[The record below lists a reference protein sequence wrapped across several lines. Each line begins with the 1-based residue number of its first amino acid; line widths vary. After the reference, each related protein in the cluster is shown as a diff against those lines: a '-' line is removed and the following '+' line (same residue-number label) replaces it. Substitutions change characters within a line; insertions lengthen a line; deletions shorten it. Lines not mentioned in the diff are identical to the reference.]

1 MISLHL
7 TSSISRGMIILFRQ
21 RALAICPQGLV
32 RTHSRCSNHMREKPM
47 IPNQSAFGRRESRRE
62 SRADTS
68 INSTTHTLKCWPEF
82 FEAILDGKK
91 THDLRRSDDRTFRI
105 GDFIRL
111 REFDPRMERY
121 TGREQTVEITYI
133 TSADVPCALSEK
145 ALDSA
150 YCILSIRKLA

>member
-1 MISLHL
+1 
-7 TSSISRGMIILFRQ
+7 
-21 RALAICPQGLV
+21 
-32 RTHSRCSNHMREKPM
+32 M
-47 IPNQSAFGRRESRRE
+47 IPNQSAFGRREGRRE
-62 SRADTS
+62 SGADTS
-68 INSTTHTLKCWPEF
+68 IDSTTHTLKCWPEF

-111 REFDPRMERY
+111 REFDPRTERH

-150 YCILSIRKLA
+150 YCILSIRKLT